1 MDNKELQERLEVI
14 IGYLEEDNR
23 DSADTELYAIFDDL
37 EFISDDYN
45 DEDDEYDED
54 DNEDEE

>member
-45 DEDDEYDED
+45 DEDENFEDDEEDED
-54 DNEDEE
+54 E